1 MEALEKG
8 KQAEYGA
15 WLSIGVYIGLSLLKL
30 GIGFWGDSKALMAD
44 GLNNTTDIIA
54 SLAVLIGLK
63 ISKKPADTDHRYG
76 HSRAET
82 VASMVASFIMV
93 AVGLEVLTNSVLK
106 LIRGDVQSP
115 SLLAAVAAAIAAFI
129 MYAVYRYNLRLAE
142 QTNSHA
148 LKAVAADNKS
158 DAWVSLGT
166 VVGIVMSVLGL
177 AWLDNVTA
185 ILVGGMI
192 CKTGWDIFREATH
205 MLTDGFDEEEL
216 RKYKVTIAAVDG
228 VENVLDIKGRSHGN
242 QIFVDLT
249 IAVRSELSVSDS
261 HDITENVENELID
274 KHQVHH
280 VHVHIEPHT

>member
-228 VENVLDIKGRSHGN
+228 VEKVLDIKGRSHGN

-280 VHVHIEPHT
+280 VHVHIEPYA

>member
-8 KQAEYGA
+8 RQAEYGA
-15 WLSIGVYIGLSLLKL
+15 WLSIGVYIALSLLKL
-30 GIGFWGDSKALMAD
+30 GVGYFADSKALMAD
-44 GLNNTTDIIA
+44 GLNNSTDIIA

-82 VASMVASFIMV
+82 VASLVASFIMV
-93 AVGLEVLTNSVLK
+93 AVGLEVLVDAVSK
-106 LIRGDVQSP
+106 LIKGEVQSP
-115 SLLAAVAAAIAAFI
+115 SLLAAVAAALAAVV
-129 MYAVYRYNLRLAE
+129 MYMVYRYNKRLAE
-142 QTNSHA
+142 KTNSHA
-148 LKAVAADNKS
+148 IKAVAADNKS

-185 ILVGGMI
+185 MAVGLII
-192 CKTGWDIFREATH
+192 CKTGWNIFREATH

-216 RKYKVTIAAVDG
+216 RKYRVTVAAVTG
-228 VENVLDIKGRSHGN
+228 VELVLDIKGRSHGN

-249 IAVRSELSVSDS
+249 IAVKSELSVSDS
-261 HDITENVENELID
+261 HDITEQVENELIH

>member
-30 GIGFWGDSKALMAD
+30 GIGFWGNSKALMAD

-115 SLLAAVAAAIAAFI
+115 SLLAAAAAAIAAFI

-142 QTNSHA
+142 KTNSHA

-185 ILVGGMI
+185 IIVGGMI
-192 CKTGWDIFREATH
+192 GKTGWEIFREATH

-228 VENVLDIKGRSHGN
+228 VEKVLDIKGRSHGN

-280 VHVHIEPHT
+280 VHVHIEPYA